1 MNVLFEIEGRE
12 AIPVR
17 ALAWMTQWHFS
28 ADMVVE
34 ALETSTYTKK
44 ERSFPW
50 ASKLRAY
57 RNDGREIQEIE
68 PRYWKNSVV
77 PRIEELLEQK
87 LPRETWEREATKAIP
102 AGYFVWR
109 DEWEP
114 AYNGSPDGPDVLDES
129 DDEDDKD
136 DILDRSERTL
146 NFSPAMPDDIEVLVR
161 EGFPQLAQQVVEQS
175 ADAGLAV
182 VTPVN
187 DGQRRV
193 PMSVFLAQESEL
205 LHAIQEAG
213 YEAKALPIRKPRVR
227 GVKAEIRAK
236 LKDHRLFVGEKKFN
250 KAWDRLR
257 GAKEIGDSS
266 SPALE

>member
-34 ALETSTYTKK
+34 ALETRTYTKK

-77 PRIEELLEQK
+77 PRIEELLEQR
-87 LPRETWEREATKAIP
+87 LPRETWEREATKAFP

-114 AYNGSPDGPDVLDES
+114 AYNDSPDGPDVLDES

-161 EGFPQLAQQVVEQS
+161 EGFPQLAGIYATQS
-175 ADAGLAV
+175 IAGSLN
-182 VTPVN
+182 T
-187 DGQRRV
+187 GTGRRWTDDLKKEARAYKEMHGLNKTAEFYNV
-193 PMSVFLAQESEL
+193 SKTTISKHTKQEKPNGFS
-205 LHAIQEAG
+205 AFSQS
-213 YEAKALPIRKPRVR
+213 RK
-227 GVKAEIRAK
+227 
-236 LKDHRLFVGEKKFN
+236 
-250 KAWDRLR
+250 
-257 GAKEIGDSS
+257 
-266 SPALE
+266 